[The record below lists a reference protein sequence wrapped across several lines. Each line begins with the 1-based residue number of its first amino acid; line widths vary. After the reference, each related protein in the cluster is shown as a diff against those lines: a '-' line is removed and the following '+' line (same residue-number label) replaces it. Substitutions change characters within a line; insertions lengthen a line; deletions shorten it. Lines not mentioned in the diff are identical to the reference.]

1 MERSMSKVKAFW
13 KKTPELER
21 ITRHIG
27 KVVDRLSFDD
37 IIALSLGAWG
47 YIHTQHPIGFPLGL
61 LGYKLALAR
70 NTASGAA
77 GLAMLGFTGLIGIT
91 EEQRRAVQ
99 QFFMPKTQNLPEW
112 WPRSGQKF
120 MLP

>member
-1 MERSMSKVKAFW
+1 MGYNKSKRKAFW
-13 KKTPELER
+13 KKNPELEC
-21 ITRHIG
+21 ITRHLG
-27 KVVDRLSFDD
+27 KAIDRLSFDD

-47 YIHTQHPIGFPLGL
+47 YLHTNHPIGFPLGL

-91 EEQRRAVQ
+91 EEQRRAIQ
-99 QFFMPKTQNLPEW
+99 QFFMPKTQDLPDW
-112 WPRSGQKF
+112 WPKLGQKF